1 MDDVDL
7 LVIGG
12 GINGAGIARDASG
25 RGLRVLLCEQHDLA
39 AHTSSAS
46 SKLIHGGL
54 RYLEQGEFGL
64 VRKALGEREVV
75 RRQAPSGPSAA
86 LRPAVGTAPAPALDA
101 ARGAVAVRPS
111 GPAQPRLPA
120 SRALELQHDPLG
132 QWLSRRCGRPS
143 ATPMR
148 RSMTRGWYCSTPWM
162 PRSGAHRCR
171 CAAAASTCTP
181 CRAGG
186 RPFWNPPM
194 ASGTVNARAVVN
206 AAGPWAGG
214 LLERMQARSGGPA
227 LRLVQ
232 GSHIVLR
239 RPWPDD
245 SACLLQQPDGRVVF
259 LLPSPTTTCWWAPP
273 IPTIAVTRRA
283 AACCLPR

>member
-86 LRPAVGTAPAPALDA
+86 LRAAVGTAPAPALDA

-120 SRALELQHDPLG
+120 SRTGPATRSARPVALPGAAAGLQL
-132 QWLSRRCGRPS
+132 RRCAGR
-143 ATPMR
+143 
-148 RSMTRGWYCSTPWM
+148 
-162 PRSGAHRCR
+162 
-171 CAAAASTCTP
+171 
-181 CRAGG
+181 
-186 RPFWNPPM
+186 
-194 ASGTVNARAVVN
+194 
-206 AAGPWAGG
+206 
-214 LLERMQARSGGPA
+214 
-227 LRLVQ
+227 
-232 GSHIVLR
+232 
-239 RPWPDD
+239 
-245 SACLLQQPDGRVVF
+245 
-259 LLPSPTTTCWWAPP
+259 
-273 IPTIAVTRRA
+273 
-283 AACCLPR
+283 